1 MVIKPDSKKTTT
13 NKPVSNE
20 TAPKTRNVKTT
31 SSNVDLQKVIDLQA
45 KQIQKME
52 KMILSLDEEVKEI
65 RKQISA
71 DVKVAAA
78 SYTSKAK
85 SAAKT
90 TTRTA
95 KAASKSVLEG
105 LVEIPQEISDR
116 INALTSQKIV
126 TQTQLGK
133 ETELSQKKIHEIASR
148 KVKDLN
154 QDVINRLNTVIKKYE
169 TK

>member
-1 MVIKPDSKKTTT
+1 MVIKPDSRKTTT
-13 NKPVSNE
+13 NKSVSNE
-20 TAPKTRNVKTT
+20 TASKTHNVKTA
-31 SSNVDLQKVIDLQA
+31 SSDVDLQKVIDLQA